1 MKLIAHRG
9 NFKGMFIDLENS
21 PQYIDQALDLGYEA
35 EIDVW
40 YVDGN
45 FVLGHDNPQ
54 YPTDETWLLK
64 RRDKLWCHAKNVEA
78 LLPLMKIGMHC
89 FFHGTDE
96 VTLTSKGILWTYP
109 GKTLTP
115 KSIAVMPD
123 ILGLIEGRFWIAK
136 KDFLGICSDD
146 FNQYI

>member
-64 RRDKLWCHAKNVEA
+64 RRDKLWCHAKIGRASCRERVESSVGA
-78 LLPLMKIGMHC
+78 G
-89 FFHGTDE
+89 
-96 VTLTSKGILWTYP
+96 SW
-109 GKTLTP
+109 
-115 KSIAVMPD
+115 
-123 ILGLIEGRFWIAK
+123 K
-136 KDFLGICSDD
+136 KRGERRSTMT
-146 FNQYI
+146 